1 VKSFGT
7 RLAEAMDARGPVCF
21 GIDPHPGLLDGWGL
35 SDDAEG
41 LAAFADTVLEACG
54 DVGAAIKP
62 QSAFFERHGSRGVA
76 VLERLLADASAQGV
90 LTILD
95 VKRGDIG
102 STMSAYAEAYL
113 MDGSPL
119 AADAITVSPY
129 LGPGALA
136 PAFELAH
143 RAGRGV
149 FVLCVTSNPEG
160 ADVQHAS
167 LEGRSVAARVAEAVA
182 HENAEAGGLGSIG
195 LVVGATTASA
205 TRELG
210 INLAAVNGPVLAPG
224 IGAQGGDP
232 DSLASELGPAREL
245 VLATTSRAVLWH
257 GPDRAALREAAQSA
271 REEITRALRG

>member
-1 VKSFGT
+1 MSFGT

-182 HENAEAGGLGSIG
+182 HENAEAVGLGSIG

-210 INLAAVNGPVLAPG
+210 RERAGPRARARPRDDLPCGALARSRPSRAARGCPVRARGDHACTEGLVRGPVLLPTC
-224 IGAQGGDP
+224 
-232 DSLASELGPAREL
+232 ELG
-245 VLATTSRAVLWH
+245 
-257 GPDRAALREAAQSA
+257 D
-271 REEITRALRG
+271 